1 VIVFDSLSR
10 RKVVVNQ
17 PGPDARPGIMLRDSC
32 VEPSSISS
40 SRSGRRPMKRINLTQ
55 CEVADIL
62 RQVLGREI
70 TYAAVEIY

>member
-1 VIVFDSLSR
+1 
-10 RKVVVNQ
+10 
-17 PGPDARPGIMLRDSC
+17 
-32 VEPSSISS
+32 
-40 SRSGRRPMKRINLTQ
+40 MKRINLTQ